1 MFDKPEDGLKPRAV
15 RPRHAATLILTRP
28 RRAGAPEILMGKR
41 SAAHRFMPG
50 KYVFPGGRVDAADSR
65 LTHQSDLRPEVL
77 ARVAQHGGE
86 RLARALARAA
96 IRETFEEAGLLLGRA
111 IHPLHRDGDGED
123 RFAKQT
129 GRGQPA
135 THGWSDFLATGYEPD
150 LSAVTYVAR
159 AITPPYRDRRFDTR
173 FFIADAAALAEP
185 PEVARAASGE
195 LLELAWVSP
204 DEARNLDLPS
214 ITRAVL
220 DEIESRAADPYGD
233 RDVPFFRFA
242 HGKPLWSRI

>member
-1 MFDKPEDGLKPRAV
+1 MFDKPEDGLKGRAV

-28 RRAGAPEILMGKR
+28 RHAGALEILMGKR
-41 SAAHRFMPG
+41 SAAHRFMPN
-50 KYVFPGGRVDAADSR
+50 KYVFPGGKVDIADGR
-65 LTHQSDLRPEVL
+65 LAHDTDLRPEVL

-96 IRETFEEAGLLLGRA
+96 IRETFEEAGLVLGRPSA
-111 IHPLHRDGDGED
+111 APR
-123 RFAKQT
+123 ASSA
-129 GRGQPA
+129 P
-135 THGWSDFLATGYEPD
+135 GWSGFFGAGYEPD
-150 LSAVTYVAR
+150 LSALTYVAR

-173 FFIADAAALAEP
+173 FFIANVAALAEP
-185 PEVARAASGE
+185 PEAARAASGE
-195 LLELAWVSP
+195 LLELVWVSL
-204 DEARNLDLPS
+204 EQARALDLPT

-220 DEIESRAADPYGD
+220 DEIETRADDPHAD